1 MKIMFR
7 WNHMKIKGDISVK
20 SLLWKIRSG
29 FEMLSQIKWV
39 SRHGAHLSMASIVA
53 AIGLHFVLR
62 DGTLGNLSNLLVFDR
77 DTSSEKLWFVPGLRN
92 LGNNCFLNAVLQ
104 SLASCSSFRRF
115 LDELKEFQLLSNE
128 GQVEDLPLM
137 MSLATLVEE
146 LGALKDRSSSLNPK
160 KVMSAMQD
168 YIPQFQLANQQDSAE
183 ALLHLLSCLRDELSD
198 SLTPNCGSLAD
209 LDTPTSRIFDIE
221 TIHNVNEIRRWREQY
236 LGPFDGVLSSF
247 LTCHTCSSEILM
259 DSGFFHTL
267 PLSLMSNTKT
277 SVLGKFKLEDSIK
290 RFLSPELVE
299 NYSCSHCWHIAAS
312 KYLTSIEGKQEEICK
327 LRGCAAQEFC
337 DCKNLPSLQS
347 LPWSNRFSHTIK
359 QLHIACFPQILC
371 LHLQRTSLNLLG
383 ELVKI
388 QGRISFPLI
397 LDLSPFAKYEFDI
410 HKRKVNETKIR
421 GEQLFPSSTYNP
433 RIFDICLNPIA
444 TVKVKDEAPQISPQE
459 CSLQNATCSNNIS
472 VPTATDKVFNDTMP
486 SKAQLYR
493 LVAAVEHFG
502 KAGSGHYT
510 VYRGVRAQIEE
521 GHVDGGINKLPM
533 QWFHISDSNVH
544 HASEE
549 DVLGAEASL
558 LFYERI

>member
-1 MKIMFR
+1 MKITFR
-7 WNHMKIKGDISVK
+7 WNRIKIKGDISVK
-20 SLLWKIRSG
+20 SLLLKIRSV

-39 SRHGAHLSMASIVA
+39 SRHGAHLSMASILG
-53 AIGLHFVLR
+53 AIGLHFILR
-62 DGTLGNLSNLLVFDR
+62 DGTLARLSNLLVFDR
-77 DTSSEKLWFVPGLRN
+77 DTSSEKLCVVPGLRN

-115 LDELKEFQLLSNE
+115 LDDLKEFHVLSNE

-137 MSLATLVEE
+137 MSLATLLEG
-146 LGALKDRSSSLNPK
+146 LGALHDRSSSLNPR

-168 YIPQFQLANQQDSAE
+168 YIPQFQLTNQQDSAE

-198 SLTPNCGSLAD
+198 SFMPNCGSLAD
-209 LDTPTSRIFDIE
+209 VDAPTSRIFDIE
-221 TIHNVNEIRRWREQY
+221 RIHNVNEIRRWRQQY

-267 PLSLMSNTKT
+267 PLSLMSNTET
-277 SVLGKFKLEDSIK
+277 SV
-290 RFLSPELVE
+290 
-299 NYSCSHCWHIAAS
+299 
-312 KYLTSIEGKQEEICK
+312 EEICK
-327 LRGCAAQEFC
+327 LRCCTAQEFC

-347 LPWSNRFSHTIK
+347 HPWSNRFSHTFK
-359 QLHIACFPQILC
+359 QLHIAYFPQILC
-371 LHLQRTSLNLLG
+371 LHLQRTSLNVFG

-388 QGRISFPLI
+388 QGHISFPLI

-410 HKRKVNETKIR
+410 HKRNVNESKTR
-421 GEQLFPSSTYNP
+421 GAQLFSSSIYNP
-433 RIFDICLNPIA
+433 RIFDLCVNPM
-444 TVKVKDEAPQISPQE
+444 KVKDEAPQISPQE
-459 CSLQNATCSNNIS
+459 CSLQNTTCSNNIS
-472 VPTATDKVFNDTMP
+472 VPSAADKVFNHTMP
-486 SKAQLYR
+486 SKAQLYH
-493 LVAAVEHFG
+493 LVSVVEHFG

-510 VYRGVRAQIEE
+510 VYRGMRAQIEE
-521 GHVDGGINKLPM
+521 DHVDGGINKYPM

-549 DVLGAEASL
+549 DVFGAEASL